1 MTKGSVVDLM
11 MNSSCAFR
19 CGSLHALVTTLPTS
33 SSTRKLLALLLTS
46 VDCKI
51 KDVLMAGV
59 VMVKPPAVPA
69 KPMLTDV
76 PLITATVAIVF

>member
-1 MTKGSVVDLM
+1 
-11 MNSSCAFR
+11 
-19 CGSLHALVTTLPTS
+19 
-33 SSTRKLLALLLTS
+33 
-46 VDCKI
+46 
-51 KDVLMAGV
+51 MAGV